1 MPRFQLRLLGRF
13 ELVTDAGDVVLGRG
27 KPLAVLA
34 ALVVHPRGTLA
45 RAQIVDL
52 IWGEQGEDRGR
63 QSLRQ
68 ALLVLRRALG
78 PAAISSEHDSI
89 TLVEVPDSDRAR
101 FLGALQAGDRAS
113 ACAAYRG
120 EFIPDFAF
128 PGGARFEDWAE
139 LERRQLRRHFVESAG
154 ALARERISEGEI
166 TEAVTLA
173 LRAREADRSLES
185 TWRLCFESLAL
196 SGDTN
201 RLALEVQALRT
212 LLESEEREAEPATRR
227 WFDRTW
233 TPSVAAEPAA
243 AFSDC
248 VGRDREFAVLL
259 AAWERVRGTGRA
271 EFVRVAAP
279 SGFGKS
285 RLLSEFRR
293 RLRATGTRVAV
304 AGARIDERDL
314 SESYAADVTGV
325 AAALPGA
332 AGISSASAAL
342 LVGLSPTLHSV
353 WPVTSDVPPS
363 ADERIRR
370 RVIAL
375 ADLLSS
381 VASER
386 PWVLLCDDVQWVDEL
401 SRRLLVAALS
411 RVDGPLLVVAADRG
425 ESTILPSSATM
436 VGLPALREEEV
447 RALIEAEGQFDGPE
461 DEFARFLSG
470 LVLSSAGSP
479 LLIVQ
484 TLRSLRSSG
493 DLELADGRW
502 RLRMPTEIA
511 ARLERESGLVTR
523 IAALPEAQRERL
535 VRLALLRGMLPTE
548 HLPAEWAR
556 GLEELER
563 QGLVQRID
571 GQWGVAHE
579 AIAEAACSTC
589 TAEALRAHMRLA
601 AALAESLPAEERW
614 LVRAG
619 RLWSAAGDPARG
631 SAVFVAYARVRRAAG
646 DDRTGRQLATKFL
659 GTEANPQAVQV
670 LARLAPRRA
679 EARDLLRVGTLLLL
693 LLTVVGTLWSAR
705 QPRLVV
711 SQQPIVMGDD
721 FEVPPVVE
729 LQGANGERLRRSGD
743 TVRVTWVA
751 DSGAVSGVDRVPL
764 LDGVARFTKV
774 RLVGP
779 GHGVLRFTLPGARE
793 ALTDTVYRSGQPR
806 NVLRV
811 EGWVLNGVGGVGG
824 ATLELR
830 PADDSIIG
838 DVRLTYR
845 ALEPSAAIL
854 LVAATPWRAREAG
867 CFTLSALVNRV
878 RAAERTVSLRL
889 PAPVE
894 KGEHWLVLAMAAETR
909 AEFICSQTNW
919 QVGSPVWR
927 DGADL
932 GDLAPDVRARAATE
946 GTIDLD
952 WRYEASP
959 SRPREISRRDIGAT
973 VIRVLRR

>member
-1 MPRFQLRLLGRF
+1 MPRLQLRLLGRF
-13 ELVTDAGDVVLGRG
+13 ELVTEAGELVLGRG

-34 ALVVHPRGTLA
+34 ALVVQPRGTLT

-52 IWGEQGEDRGR
+52 VWGEQGEDRGR

-78 PAAISSEHDSI
+78 PAAISSEHDAIS
-89 TLVEVPDSDRAR
+89 LVDVPESDRAR
-101 FLGALQAGDRAS
+101 FLSALQTGDRAA

-128 PGGARFEDWAE
+128 PGGARFEDWAV

-154 ALARERISEGEI
+154 ALARERLVQGEI
-166 TEAVTLA
+166 PEAVTLA
-173 LRAREADRSLES
+173 LRARDADRSLES
-185 TWRLCFESLAL
+185 TWRLYFESLAL
-196 SGDTN
+196 SGDAN
-201 RLALEVQALRT
+201 RLALEVQSLRT

-227 WFDRTW
+227 WFDRSGTA
-233 TPSVAAEPAA
+233 SVVAERTA
-243 AFSDC
+243 AFSEC

-271 EFVRVAAP
+271 EFVRLAAP
-279 SGFGKS
+279 SGYGKS

-293 RLRATGTRVAV
+293 RLRATGTRVAA

-314 SESYAADVTGV
+314 SESFAADVTGV

-353 WPVTSDVPPS
+353 WSFTPEVPS
-363 ADERIRR
+363 AEDERIRR
-370 RVIAL
+370 RAIAL

-386 PWVLLCDDVQWVDEL
+386 PWVLLCDDMQWVDEL

-425 ESTILPSSATM
+425 ESTILPSSATL
-436 VGLPALREEEV
+436 VGLPALREEDV
-447 RALIEAEGQFDGPE
+447 RALMEAEGQFDGPE
-461 DEFARFLSG
+461 DEVARFLSSV
-470 LVLSSAGSP
+470 VLSSAGSP

-484 TLRSLRSSG
+484 TLRSLRSSV
-493 DLELADGRW
+493 DIELAEGQW
-502 RLRMPTEIA
+502 RLRKPAEMA

-535 VRLALLRGMLPTE
+535 VRLALLRGMLPGE

-563 QGLVQRID
+563 QGLVQRLD
-571 GQWGVAHE
+571 GRWGIAHE

-589 TAEALRAHMRLA
+589 TAEALRAHTRSA
-601 AALAESLPAEERW
+601 ATLAESLPAEERW

-619 RLWSAAGDPARG
+619 RLWAAAGDPARG
-631 SAVFVAYARVRRAAG
+631 GGVFVAYARLRRAAG
-646 DDRTGRQLATKFL
+646 DDRAGRQLATKFL
-659 GTEANPQAVQV
+659 GTEANPRAVQA
-670 LARLAPRRA
+670 LARLAPHRFG
-679 EARDLLRVGTLLLL
+679 ARGLLRVGALLLL
-693 LLTVVGTLWSAR
+693 LLAVAGTVRSAK

-711 SQQPIVMGDD
+711 SQQPIIMGDE

-729 LQGANGERLRRSGD
+729 LQGANGERMRRSGD
-743 TVRVTWVA
+743 TVRVRWDA
-751 DSGAVSGVDRVPL
+751 DSGVVSGVDRVAL
-764 LDGVARFTKV
+764 LDGVARFSKI

-779 GHGVLRFTLPGARE
+779 GHGVLRFVLPGARD
-793 ALTDTVYRSGQPR
+793 AITDTVYRSQQPR

-811 EGWVLNGVGGVGG
+811 EGWVLNGIGG
-824 ATLELR
+824 AGDATLALR
-830 PADDSIIG
+830 PSDDSIVG

-854 LVAATPWRAREAG
+854 LVAATSWRAREAG
-867 CFTLSALVNRV
+867 CFTLTALVNRV

-919 QVGSPVWR
+919 QVGAPVWR

-932 GDLAPDVRARAATE
+932 GDLAPDVRARASSE
-946 GTIDLD
+946 GTVDLD
-952 WRYEASP
+952 WRYAASS

-973 VIRVLRR
+973 VIRVVRR